1 MSRLIAVLIAAFV
14 ALACLPAGAQAPAP
28 ADKGATK
35 MDKADR
41 AEKRAERKAKK
52 DAKKAERKA
61 KKDANKA
68 DRAAK
73 KAETK

>member
-14 ALACLPAGAQAPAP
+14 ALAWLPAGAQAS
-28 ADKGATK
+28 ADKGDATK
-35 MDKADR
+35 MDKKDR

-52 DAKKAERKA
+52 EAKRAERKAKRDAKKAE
-61 KKDANKA
+61 
-68 DRAAK
+68 

>member
-14 ALACLPAGAQAPAP
+14 ALAWLPAGAQAPA
-28 ADKGATK
+28 DKGDATK
-35 MDKADR
+35 MDKKADR

-52 DAKKAERKA
+52 EAKRAERKAKRDAKKAE
-61 KKDANKA
+61 
-68 DRAAK
+68 

>member
-1 MSRLIAVLIAAFV
+1 MSRLIAILIAAFV

-52 DAKKAERKA
+52 EAKRAERKA
-61 KKDANKA
+61 KKEANKA
-68 DRAAK
+68 ERAAK
-73 KAETK
+73 KAEPK